1 MNALMMK
8 IAARNMLGL
17 NLNHEDKP
25 DDDDLRRESERR
37 KSPLMRALK
46 SYGGKSIFGGPGILH
61 AHVQN
66 LGAKERTRHM
76 SDKEVDAAHRKAE
89 AKRRS

>member
-17 NLNHEDKP
+17 NLNDDDAP
-25 DDDDLRRESERR
+25 DEDDLRREGERR
-37 KSPLMRALK
+37 KSPIKRALK
-46 SYGGKSIFGGPGILH
+46 SYGGKSLFLAPGILH

-66 LGAKERTRHM
+66 TGAKLRTRNM
-76 SDKEVDAAHRKAE
+76 TDKQVDEAHEAARSKRKG
-89 AKRRS
+89 